1 MPRTKKRG
9 VPTLGE
15 RIKQLME
22 SLQLEASELS
32 ARTGISESYL
42 SRIIRGEVP
51 NPTIDFVI
59 RIATGLG
66 VTETQLL
73 MPESRRRSSGVLAAP
88 LGSDHQL
95 ESGSV
100 ADLTLGQKIDAALE
114 EEGLSTGERE
124 RIATILIPHIKELA
138 ELVKLARGESNAAQ

>member
-1 MPRTKKRG
+1 MPRTKRRG
-9 VPTLGE
+9 VPSLGE
-15 RIKQLME
+15 RIRQLME
-22 SLQLEASELS
+22 ALQLEASELS

-73 MPESRRRSSGVLAAP
+73 RPELRRDSKPFRFGGGYP
-88 LGSDHQL
+88 
-95 ESGSV
+95 V
-100 ADLTLGQKIDAALE
+100 ADVPKEQQSHEYEPILE
-114 EEGLSTGERE
+114 ELLLEIGEISQGIEQVRRTVEQLLQAGDRRE
-124 RIATILIPHIKELA
+124 
-138 ELVKLARGESNAAQ
+138 

>member
-1 MPRTKKRG
+1 MPRTKRRG
-9 VPTLGE
+9 VPSLGE
-15 RIKQLME
+15 RIRQLME
-22 SLQLEASELS
+22 ALQLEASELS

-73 MPESRRRSSGVLAAP
+73 SPELRRRGSGVLASP
-88 LGSDHQL
+88 ILGELPDEL
-95 ESGSV
+95 ESGDATTV
-100 ADLTLGQKIDAALE
+100 GKDIDE
-114 EEGLSTGERE
+114 VIKGLSQDDREKLRQVLVPHARQLAQLITLAKGEGNE
-124 RIATILIPHIKELA
+124 TE
-138 ELVKLARGESNAAQ
+138 